1 MIGINDIKKIKITTP
16 EINFE
21 KAIGADYFE
30 NLDFPEKYPAFQEL
44 ESGYFNQWRTSDTP
58 SGRIYSDQP
67 LCAACDHSGTE
78 G

>member
-30 NLDFPEKYPAFQEL
+30 NLDFPE
-44 ESGYFNQWRTSDTP
+44 
-58 SGRIYSDQP
+58 
-67 LCAACDHSGTE
+67 
-78 G
+78 